1 MMATFLQAQALV
13 PLALYFFILGKWHS
27 GSRPRLVTGASD
39 FGVLALGLGGP
50 IAFGPVGEF
59 LVDFLFPRESL
70 AAWLAVASGVGLL
83 ALVGS
88 TRARRRLVVYHV
100 EGHALTAA
108 IGVALDRI
116 TGPVHQTLHGFE
128 DTKGQRGLTVEVG
141 SRLGFGVVEAYGE
154 NPESLIDRIRPELK
168 ATLSSVSSRS
178 SRLATLCF
186 GLSFATIA
194 ILCASTA
201 YLTRSEVRAVVR
213 RIVGN

>member
-1 MMATFLQAQALV
+1 MMATFRLALALV

-27 GSRPRLVTGASD
+27 GSRPKLVTGAID

-59 LVDFLFPRESL
+59 LIDFLFPRESL

-83 ALVGS
+83 ALIGS

-100 EGHALTAA
+100 EGHVLTAA
-108 IGVALDRI
+108 IGVALERI
-116 TGPVHQTLHGFE
+116 TGSVHQTLHGFE

-154 NPESLIDRIRPELK
+154 NPESLIDRIRPELN
-168 ATLSSVSSRS
+168 TILSQVWLPQT
-178 SRLATLCF
+178 RLATLWY
-186 GLSFATIA
+186 GLSCATVA
-194 ILCASTA
+194 VLCASSA
-201 YLTRSEVRAVVR
+201 YLTRFEVWSLIR
-213 RIVGN
+213 RVTGI